1 MKYFVLLFLL
11 SACSGLPS
19 ILNPLSG
26 GGGPTVNSNAQI
38 GKENR
43 QSVLS
48 LEQAEEIYAGRDV
61 VKTEVIKEVETES
74 VENLDITNTNISPWM
89 ILLMLLGW
97 LLPTPTQIG
106 QSIAN
111 FFLALFKRKM

>member
-1 MKYFVLLFLL
+1 MKPLIILLLL
-11 SACSGLPS
+11 ASCST
-19 ILNPLSG
+19 INPLSMLSG

-48 LEQAEEIYAGRDV
+48 LEQAEENYAGRDV
-61 VKTEVIKEVETES
+61 IKTEVIKEVETES

-89 ILLMLLGW
+89 VLLMLLGW